1 MKNRILSL
9 AVLVV
14 LLSPMWVS
22 AAVTVEESK
31 PSNKPALAQPPGQS
45 RSIDPSTVDLPRN
58 EKRPLGTAIGG
69 TNSTTPI
76 SRQGDAPLSMKCW
89 QDGKL
94 IIDQPVKSLP
104 ADAQKGSTMTN
115 AASGKDVYAFDFKNA
130 MCIVK

>member
-1 MKNRILSL
+1 MRLPFL
-9 AVLVV
+9 AF
-14 LLSPMWVS
+14 SICGITMATGAY
-22 AAVTVEESK
+22 AAVTVEETK
-31 PSNKPALAQPPGQS
+31 PSNKPPLAQAPGQS
-45 RSIDPSTVDLPRN
+45 RSIDPSTVEMPRN

-69 TNSTTPI
+69 TNSATPI
-76 SRQGDAPLSMKCW
+76 TRHGEAPLSMKCW

-115 AASGKDVYAFDFKNA
+115 ANTGNQVYAFDFKNA